1 MPKAERIT
9 RGRLAQLTSC
19 NIETIRYYEGAGL
32 MPKPKRS
39 EGGYRLYDH
48 TDVRRLSFVRR
59 CRELGFSLEE
69 IRGLLDLVD
78 GGGYSCGEIQN
89 MTLAH
94 ANDIRKTLA
103 DLRRMERILKDMA
116 AKCEGGDVPECPIL
130 EALSS

>member
-1 MPKAERIT
+1 MPKVERIT
-9 RGRLAQLTSC
+9 RGRLARLTGC

-32 MPKPKRS
+32 MPQPQRS
-39 EGGYRLYDH
+39 ENGYRLYAAG
-48 TDVRRLSFVRR
+48 DVRRLSFIRR

-78 GGGYSCGEIQN
+78 GGGYSCGEIQD

-94 ANDIRKTLA
+94 ANDIHKKIA

>member
-1 MPKAERIT
+1 MPKVERIT
-9 RGRLAQLTSC
+9 RGGLAQLTGC

-32 MPKPKRS
+32 MPQPHRS
-39 EGGYRLYDH
+39 ESGYRLYA
-48 TDVRRLSFVRR
+48 TGDVRRLSFIRR

-78 GGGYSCGEIQN
+78 GGGYSCGEIQD

-94 ANDIRKTLA
+94 ASDIHKKIA

-116 AKCEGGDVPECPIL
+116 AKCEGGDVPECHIL

>member
-1 MPKAERIT
+1 MPE
-9 RGRLAQLTSC
+9 
-19 NIETIRYYEGAGL
+19 
-32 MPKPKRS
+32 PKRS
-39 EGGYRLYDH
+39 ESGYRLYDH
-48 TDVRRLSFVRR
+48 ADVRRLSFVRR
-59 CRELGFSLEE
+59 SRELGFSLEE

-78 GGGYSCGEIQN
+78 GGGFSCGEIQD

-94 ANDIRKTLA
+94 ANDIRNKIA